1 MPTASLSPH
10 LDAFLA
16 AAVHFLGI
24 ESLDSELGRELLDY
38 AGFPGFNGAW
48 CAVFVMGCAGKAG
61 ILNEVIARD
70 PYAYAIEVQRL
81 TVDDCGGT
89 WIEGPA
95 VNGGVAVTPM
105 PGDLITFGW
114 TSYYTGYEHASH
126 IGIVESV
133 SDGQVHTIEGNTSGT
148 SARRSY
154 DLAYDCI
161 NMYVRPDWS
170 RVGDSVS
177 SGGILGP
184 LYKTRNDRHDM
195 TIRQVGYLNNNYAL
209 SDVVSPI
216 GISVINYTSLLGDLY
231 ELFAPTLQNRVV
243 VDTSHL
249 QGNEKISVDFFLS
262 KGYSASAASAIT
274 GCLKKYSKIQ
284 TSFSLDLGM
293 VNNIIQRLQ
302 GIAAWNN
309 EKFQWVKDR
318 LGYDNRYDLT
328 GQLQCLADELDLEFK
343 SLVQQIKYKPLDI
356 VSINQAVTLFIH
368 EYNAYFDNP
377 KSVEDAK
384 EYAVEIYNKLIITQ
398 NSVIGNVD
406 NLQDESGNI
415 LNAMYS
421 VLIPTDLDQ
430 TGIIDDYT
438 SYSHYYHIWSAGT
451 VQRALADTWAYQ
463 GFPHDKGVALIGGY
477 YCVAVRP
484 KFGDVGDVIVVT
496 LEDDISFSA
505 IICDEK
511 GEDAG
516 SEWGHVKGNGVSII
530 EWERIVT
537 YNGEVQTDYPGATMV
552 DALGFDDWLGKEVV
566 SITNYGQYLT

>member
-1 MPTASLSPH
+1 
-10 LDAFLA
+10 
-16 AAVHFLGI
+16 
-24 ESLDSELGRELLDY
+24 
-38 AGFPGFNGAW
+38 
-48 CAVFVMGCAGKAG
+48 
-61 ILNEVIARD
+61 
-70 PYAYAIEVQRL
+70 
-81 TVDDCGGT
+81 
-89 WIEGPA
+89 
-95 VNGGVAVTPM
+95 
-105 PGDLITFGW
+105 
-114 TSYYTGYEHASH
+114 
-126 IGIVESV
+126 
-133 SDGQVHTIEGNTSGT
+133 
-148 SARRSY
+148 
-154 DLAYDCI
+154 
-161 NMYVRPDWS
+161 
-170 RVGDSVS
+170 
-177 SGGILGP
+177 
-184 LYKTRNDRHDM
+184 
-195 TIRQVGYLNNNYAL
+195 
-209 SDVVSPI
+209 
-216 GISVINYTSLLGDLY
+216 
-231 ELFAPTLQNRVV
+231 
-243 VDTSHL
+243 
-249 QGNEKISVDFFLS
+249 
-262 KGYSASAASAIT
+262 
-274 GCLKKYSKIQ
+274 
-284 TSFSLDLGM
+284 M

-343 SLVQQIKYKPLDI
+343 PLVQQIKYKPLDI

-438 SYSHYYHIWSAGT
+438 SYSHYYHIWGAGT
-451 VQRALADTWAYQ
+451 VQRTLADTWAYQ

-552 DALGFDDWLGKEVV
+552 DALGFDDWLYKRVI
-566 SITNYGQYLT
+566 SITNYGSYL